1 MSLTLSKIYAIIN
14 MSKGKG
20 TFDNLYAGKE
30 PQGVDSMLYYSEIT
44 KKNYKTSDECIKAEE
59 EALNAQV
66 KARQEKE
73 RIAAERKTRAAEVE
87 EARKNMVAA
96 RQKYAELLE
105 AFTKDYHTY
114 HLSLDGEDAKRAV
127 PTLFDFFNI
136 F

>member
-1 MSLTLSKIYAIIN
+1 MNLTLSKIYAIIN

-66 KARQEKE
+66 KAKQEKE

-87 EARKNMVAA
+87 EARKNMITA
-96 RQKYAELLE
+96 QSKYREVLE
-105 AFTKDYHTY
+105 SFIKQFGSYHYTSQSSNDIPV
-114 HLSLDGEDAKRAV
+114 LFSS
-127 PTLFDFFNI
+127 LFDLFK
-136 F
+136 